1 LVSYYHRY
9 PALKC
14 WAIFNRPLRGRSI
27 LDADMGTQTKSFKV
41 GSATFGDGR
50 LTIIAGPCVIESE
63 EHAMMMA
70 RECAQRARD
79 AGLDFVFKSSFD
91 KANRSSI
98 KSFRGVGMEAGL
110 DILRR
115 IKAELGVPVVTD
127 IHDPAQVGVV
137 AEVAD
142 ILQIPAFLCR
152 QTDLIL
158 AAAGSGRAVNIKK
171 GQFLAPE
178 DARNIVEKAQAAGC
192 EKLMLTERG
201 VSFGYN
207 NLVVD
212 MRSFPIMSEF
222 GVPVVFDVT
231 HSLQLPGGLGNATG
245 GLSQYIEPLAR
256 AGVACGVDA
265 VFMEVHDAP
274 ERAPSDG
281 PNMLP
286 LARMGPLL
294 ENLRDIHGLVRGMPK
309 TEMPLSREART

>member
-1 LVSYYHRY
+1 MQAGSH
-9 PALKC
+9 
-14 WAIFNRPLRGRSI
+14 
-27 LDADMGTQTKSFKV
+27 TKSFQV
-41 GSATFGDGR
+41 GSATFGDGN

-79 AGLDFVFKSSFD
+79 TGLDFVFKSSFD

-98 KSFRGVGMEAGL
+98 KSFRGIGMEAGL
-110 DILRR
+110 EILRH
-115 IKAELGVPVVTD
+115 IKSEVGVPVVTD
-127 IHDPAQVGVV
+127 IHDPAQVDAV

-142 ILQIPAFLCR
+142 MLQIPAFLCR

-158 AAAGSGRAVNIKK
+158 AAARSGRAVNIKK

-178 DARNIVEKAQAAGC
+178 DARNMVEKAQGAGC
-192 EKLMLTERG
+192 KRLMLTERG

-212 MRSFPIMSEF
+212 MRSFPIMSQF
-222 GVPVVFDVT
+222 GVPIVFDVT

-286 LARMGPLL
+286 LARMGSLL
-294 ENLRDIHGLVRGMPK
+294 ESLRDIQALVRNGRQPAG
-309 TEMPLSREART
+309 T

>member
-1 LVSYYHRY
+1 
-9 PALKC
+9 
-14 WAIFNRPLRGRSI
+14 
-27 LDADMGTQTKSFKV
+27 MGLQTKSFQV

-50 LTIIAGPCVIESE
+50 LTIIAGPCVIESP
-63 EHAMMMA
+63 EHALMMA

-91 KANRSSI
+91 KANRSSV
-98 KSFRGVGMEAGL
+98 KSFRGVGMQAGL

-115 IKAELGVPVVTD
+115 IKGEVGVPVVTD
-127 IHDPAQVGVV
+127 IHDPAQVESV

-286 LARMGPLL
+286 LARMGSLL
-294 ENLRDIHGLVRGMPK
+294 ENLRDIHRLVSGMPR
-309 TEMPLSREART
+309 TGAPLSKEASS

>member
-1 LVSYYHRY
+1 MQTS
-9 PALKC
+9 P
-14 WAIFNRPLRGRSI
+14 
-27 LDADMGTQTKSFKV
+27 QTKSFQV

-70 RECAQRARD
+70 RECAQRARN

-98 KSFRGVGMEAGL
+98 KSFRGIGMEAGL
-110 DILRR
+110 EILKH
-115 IKAELGVPVVTD
+115 IKTELGVPVVTD
-127 IHDPAQVGVV
+127 VHDPAQVDVV

-158 AAAGSGRAVNIKK
+158 AAARSGRAVNIKK

-222 GVPVVFDVT
+222 GVPIVFDVT
-231 HSLQLPGGLGNATG
+231 HSLQLPGGLGSATG
-245 GLSQYIEPLAR
+245 GLSQYVEPLAR

-294 ENLRDIHGLVRGMPK
+294 ESLRDIHALVSERVNRAA
-309 TEMPLSREART
+309 S

>member
-1 LVSYYHRY
+1 MATE
-9 PALKC
+9 PK
-14 WAIFNRPLRGRSI
+14 
-27 LDADMGTQTKSFKV
+27 TKSFKV
-41 GSATFGDGR
+41 GSTTFGDGR

-63 EHAMMMA
+63 AHAMMMA
-70 RECAQRARD
+70 RECAARARN

-110 DILRR
+110 EILQNV
-115 IKAELGVPVVTD
+115 KDELGVPVLTD
-127 IHDPAQVGVV
+127 VHDVAQIDQV
-137 AEVAD
+137 AAVAD

-158 AAAGSGRAVNIKK
+158 AAAKSGRAVNVKK

-178 DARNIVEKAQAAGC
+178 DARNIVEKAQDAGC
-192 EKLMLTERG
+192 ERLMLTERG

-212 MRSFPIMSEF
+212 MRSFAIMREF

-231 HSLQLPGGLGNATG
+231 HSLQLPGGLGHATG
-245 GLSQYIEPLAR
+245 GLSQFIEPIAR

-274 ERAPSDG
+274 KRAPSDG

-286 LARMGPLL
+286 LERMGHLL
-294 ENLRDIHGLVRGMPK
+294 ETLRDIHALVGRSVGK
-309 TEMPLSREART
+309 

>member
-1 LVSYYHRY
+1 MTS
-9 PALKC
+9 
-14 WAIFNRPLRGRSI
+14 S
-27 LDADMGTQTKSFKV
+27 QTKSFKV
-41 GSATFGDGR
+41 GAATFGDGR

-70 RECAQRARD
+70 RECARRARD

-98 KSFRGVGMEAGL
+98 KSFRGVGLDAGL
-110 DILRR
+110 EILSH
-115 IKAELGVPVVTD
+115 IKTEVGVPVLTD
-127 IHDPAQVGVV
+127 IHDAAQVESV

-158 AAAGSGRAVNIKK
+158 AAARSGRAVNIKK

-192 EKLMLTERG
+192 ERLMLTERG

-212 MRSFPIMSEF
+212 MRSFPIMGEF
-222 GVPVVFDVT
+222 GVPIVFDVT

-286 LARMGPLL
+286 LARLGSLL
-294 ENLRDIHGLVRGMPK
+294 ENLRDIQALVNNMRGAPR
-309 TEMPLSREART
+309 SREARR

>member
-1 LVSYYHRY
+1 
-9 PALKC
+9 
-14 WAIFNRPLRGRSI
+14 
-27 LDADMGTQTKSFKV
+27 MGTETKSFQV

-50 LTIIAGPCVIESE
+50 LTIMAGPCVIESE

-98 KSFRGVGMEAGL
+98 KSFRGVGLEAGL

-115 IKAELGVPVVTD
+115 IKDETGVPVVTD
-127 IHDPAQVGVV
+127 IHDPAQVELV

-192 EKLMLTERG
+192 DKLMLTERG

-212 MRSFPIMSEF
+212 MRSFPIMSGF

-286 LARMGPLL
+286 LARMGRLL
-294 ENLRDIHGLVRGMPK
+294 ENLRDIHGLVRGMQK
-309 TEMPLSREART
+309 TGMPLSREATS

>member
-1 LVSYYHRY
+1 MATS
-9 PALKC
+9 K
-14 WAIFNRPLRGRSI
+14 
-27 LDADMGTQTKSFKV
+27 KSFQV
-41 GSATFGDGR
+41 GTATFGDGR
-50 LTIIAGPCVIESE
+50 LAIIAGPCVIESE

-70 RECAQRARD
+70 RACADRASS
-79 AGLDFVFKSSFD
+79 AGLDFVFKTSFD

-110 DILRR
+110 EILRHV
-115 IKAELGVPVVTD
+115 KSEMGVPVITD
-127 IHDPAQVGVV
+127 IHDVAQVEAV

-158 AAAGSGRAVNIKK
+158 EAARSGRAVNIKK

-178 DARNIVEKAQAAGC
+178 DARNIVEKARTAGC
-192 EKLMLTERG
+192 ERLMLTERG

-212 MRSFPIMSEF
+212 MRSFPIMGEF
-222 GVPVVFDVT
+222 GVPIVFDVT

-265 VFMEVHDAP
+265 VFMEVHEAP

-286 LARMGPLL
+286 LERMDTLL
-294 ENLRDIHGLVRGMPK
+294 ESLRDIHALVR
-309 TEMPLSREART
+309 RRTNSAAP